1 MYKNQT
7 IKRIA
12 VSVLAVGILIGF
24 AVIAIAGDL
33 EPPAPPAPTMKTL
46 DEVEPRI
53 PIPGSATPTSTFTI
67 SQSGSYYLTGNR
79 ICSSSGIQVDANDV
93 TIDLMGFSLVGPGSG
108 FIRGISIPSHST
120 INVEIRNG
128 TIRDFG
134 WEGVLARGK
143 SHRILNI
150 RALSNSTGIRCEND
164 GMLVKDCTAYNNAGS
179 GIWADNGGS
188 VINNVA
194 FEN

>member
-1 MYKNQT
+1 ME
-7 IKRIA
+7 KRK
-12 VSVLAVGILIGF
+12 VN
-24 AVIAIAGDL
+24 AVILFVVLCLLVSMHTIAGNL
-33 EPPAPPAPTMKTL
+33 EPSSPPGPTMKTL